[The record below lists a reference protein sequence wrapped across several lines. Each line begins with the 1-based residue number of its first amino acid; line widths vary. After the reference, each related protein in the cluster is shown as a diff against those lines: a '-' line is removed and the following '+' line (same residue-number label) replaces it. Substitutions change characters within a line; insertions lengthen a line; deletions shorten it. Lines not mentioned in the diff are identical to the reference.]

1 MLVDTIKDIKKVNL
15 LLTYLKG
22 TNERDFLLAKF
33 QLNTGLRIS
42 DVVSVKVYDLMV
54 NNRFKE
60 YFILNEIKTGK
71 IKYIKINNEL
81 RKAIKEYVVNN
92 NLNSSDF
99 LFKSKKFDKYGQ
111 SRHITVTQAY
121 RILKAAANTVG
132 IDNFGT
138 HSLRKTW
145 GYFTYKAS
153 SHNIG
158 LLMSMFNHSAP
169 SITLRYIGIDQDEKD
184 KLYCSVQF

>member
-1 MLVDTIKDIKKVNL
+1 M
-15 LLTYLKG
+15 TYLKG

-153 SHNIG
+153 AHNIG
-158 LLMSMFNHSAP
+158 LVMSMFNHSAP